1 MSMPQPIKLEA
12 AINLDHIAL
21 QAELLVHEIRAAS
34 KDRRLEQRDIDQ
46 LHEMVR
52 CCILFLDPSTATR
65 PGD

>member
-1 MSMPQPIKLEA
+1 MSTPQPIKLEA

-34 KDRRLEQRDIDQ
+34 KDRRLEQRDINQ

-52 CCILFLDPSTATR
+52 CCVLFLDDGAKNAR
-65 PGD
+65 